1 MRNLADGAAADER
14 LFVSVFSNSLLAF
27 ELRRGVMVLEGLGL
41 LLLHLEMLA
50 RRQLFCHLRGLKS
63 GFASTTSILLPS
75 EDSAG
80 ATASNK
86 VCICCAD
93 KVHGALLG
101 HGRGGLY
108 Q

>member
-1 MRNLADGAAADER
+1 MRNLADGAAAGER
-14 LFVSVFSNSLLAF
+14 LFVPISSDSLLAL
-27 ELRRGVMVLEGLGL
+27 ELRRGVEVLKSLG

-63 GFASTTSILLPS
+63 GFAGTASILLPG

-80 ATASNK
+80 ATASNE

-93 KVHGALLG
+93 KVRGALLG
-101 HGRGGLY
+101 HGRGGLCH
-108 Q
+108 

>member
-1 MRNLADGAAADER
+1 MRNLADGAAAGER
-14 LFVSVFSNSLLAF
+14 LFVSIVSHSLLAF
-27 ELRRGVMVLEGLGL
+27 ELGRGVKVLKRLG

-63 GFASTTSILLPS
+63 GFASTASILLPS

-80 ATASNK
+80 ATASNE